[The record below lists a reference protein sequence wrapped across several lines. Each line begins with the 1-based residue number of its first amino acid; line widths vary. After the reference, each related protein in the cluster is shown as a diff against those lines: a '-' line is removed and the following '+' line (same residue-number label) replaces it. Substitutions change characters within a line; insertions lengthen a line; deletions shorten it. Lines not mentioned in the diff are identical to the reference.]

1 MLQKVS
7 ERDLSDDRL
16 DRIGAGGHMRRLLT
30 PFLPLSGLGLL
41 AFMFF
46 FEVDLPWERVNVFWL
61 MAFVFHI
68 PLLLF
73 FIAAVM
79 VEVRALVE
87 KKDTGHCEEK

>member
-1 MLQKVS
+1 
-7 ERDLSDDRL
+7 
-16 DRIGAGGHMRRLLT
+16 MRRLLT

-46 FEVDLPWERVNVFWL
+46 FKVDILWERVNVFWL

-73 FIAAVM
+73 FIAAIM
-79 VEVRALVE
+79 VEVRALAE
-87 KKDTGHCEEK
+87 NKDTGHCHEE